1 MISPMIAFAGFKEL
15 DDDFKL
21 LSNAEQRKVSRKAVR
36 AGAVVFRDAVR
47 ANAPVRSG
55 LLKRSISVD
64 TVRGSLTAGVKFKKV
79 PAKKK
84 GKKGK
89 HKHKTMPY
97 YWYFLEHGT
106 SKMPAQ
112 PFVRPAFDANV
123 KQAEEAA
130 FNQYLKDIDGI
141 FSK

>member
-1 MISPMIAFAGFKEL
+1 MIRPMIAFAGFKEL
-15 DDDFKL
+15 DADFKL

-55 LLKRSISVD
+55 LLKRSVSVD
-64 TVRGSLTAGVKFKKV
+64 TVRGSATAGVKFKKV
-79 PAKKK
+79 LAKKK

-89 HKHKTMPY
+89 HKSVSF

-106 SKMPAQ
+106 SNMPAQ
-112 PFVRPAFDANV
+112 PFVRPAFDASV

-130 FNQYLKDIDGI
+130 FNQFLKDIDGI

>member
-1 MISPMIAFAGFKEL
+1 MIRPLIAFAGFKEL

-36 AGAVVFRDAVR
+36 AGAIVFRDAVR

-55 LLKRSISVD
+55 VLKRSISVD
-64 TVRGSLTAGVKFKKV
+64 TVRGSATAGVKFKKV
-79 PAKKK
+79 LVKKK

-89 HKHKTMPY
+89 HKSMPF

-106 SKMPAQ
+106 SNMSAQ
-112 PFVRPAFDANV
+112 PFVRPAFDANI

-130 FNQYLKDIDGI
+130 FNQYLNDIDRI

>member
-1 MISPMIAFAGFKEL
+1 MIKPTLSIDGFKEL
-15 DDDFKL
+15 EADFKL

-36 AGAVVFRDAVR
+36 AGAIVFRDAVR
-47 ANAPVRSG
+47 ANAPVDSG
-55 LLKRSISVD
+55 VLKRSISVD
-64 TVRGSLTAGVKFKKV
+64 TVRGSATAGVKFKKV
-79 PAKKK
+79 LVKKK

-89 HKHKTMPY
+89 HKSTPY

-112 PFVRPAFDANV
+112 PFVRPAFDASV

-130 FNQYLKDIDGI
+130 FNQYLTDIDGI

>member
-1 MISPMIAFAGFKEL
+1 MIRPTATFAGFKEL
-15 DDDFKL
+15 EADFKL

-55 LLKRSISVD
+55 VLKRSISVD
-64 TVRGSLTAGVKFKKV
+64 TVRGSATAGVKFKKV

-84 GKKGK
+84 GKKG
-89 HKHKTMPY
+89 KHKTMPY

-112 PFVRPAFDANV
+112 PFVRPAFDTSV

>member
-1 MISPMIAFAGFKEL
+1 MIRPMIAFAGFKEL

-55 LLKRSISVD
+55 LLKRSVSVD
-64 TVRGSLTAGVKFKKV
+64 TVRGSATAGVKFKKV
-79 PAKKK
+79 LVKKK
-84 GKKGK
+84 GKKGR
-89 HKHKTMPY
+89 HKSMPF

-106 SKMPAQ
+106 SNMPAK
-112 PFVRPAFDANV
+112 PFVRPAFDASV

-130 FNQYLKDIDGI
+130 FNQYLNDIDRI

>member
-1 MISPMIAFAGFKEL
+1 MIRPTVTFAGFKEL
-15 DDDFKL
+15 DADFKL
-21 LSNAEQRKVSRKAVR
+21 LSNAEKRQVSRKAVR

-55 LLKRSISVD
+55 VLKRSISVD
-64 TVRGSLTAGVKFKKV
+64 TVRGSATAGVKFKKV
-79 PAKKK
+79 LVKKK
-84 GKKGK
+84 GKKGR
-89 HKHKTMPY
+89 HKSMPF

-106 SKMPAQ
+106 SNMPAQ
-112 PFVRPAFDANV
+112 PFVRPAFDASV

-130 FNQYLKDIDGI
+130 FNQYLNDIDRI

>member
-1 MISPMIAFAGFKEL
+1 MIRPTVTFAGFKEL
-15 DDDFKL
+15 DADFKL
-21 LSNAEQRKVSRKAVR
+21 LSNAEKRQVSRKAVR

-55 LLKRSISVD
+55 VLKRSISVD

-89 HKHKTMPY
+89 HKTMPY

-112 PFVRPAFDANV
+112 PFVRPAFDASV

>member
-1 MISPMIAFAGFKEL
+1 MIKPIMTFAGFKKL
-15 DDDFKL
+15 DADFKL
-21 LSNAEQRKVSRKAVR
+21 LSQAEQRKVSRKAVR

-47 ANAPVRSG
+47 ANAPVHSE

-64 TVRGSLTAGVKFKKV
+64 TVRGSATAGVKFKKV
-79 PAKKK
+79 LAKKK

-89 HKHKTMPY
+89 HKSTPY

-112 PFVRPAFDANV
+112 PFVRPAFDASI

-130 FNQYLKDIDGI
+130 FNQYLNDIDRI
-141 FSK
+141 LLK

>member
-1 MISPMIAFAGFKEL
+1 MIRPTVTFAGFKEL
-15 DDDFKL
+15 DADFKL
-21 LSNAEQRKVSRKAVR
+21 LSQAEQRKVSRKAVR

-47 ANAPVRSG
+47 ANAPVSSG
-55 LLKRSISVD
+55 LLKRSVSVD
-64 TVRGSLTAGVKFKKV
+64 TVRGSATAGVKFKKV
-79 PAKKK
+79 LAKKK

-89 HKHKTMPY
+89 HKSTPY

-112 PFVRPAFDANV
+112 PFVRPAFDASV

>member
-1 MISPMIAFAGFKEL
+1 MIAFAGFKEL

-21 LSNAEQRKVSRKAVR
+21 LSNAEKRQVSRKAVR

-55 LLKRSISVD
+55 LLKRSVSVD
-64 TVRGSLTAGVKFKKV
+64 TVRGSATAGVKFKKV
-79 PAKKK
+79 LVKKK
-84 GKKGK
+84 GKKGR
-89 HKHKTMPY
+89 HKSMPF

-106 SKMPAQ
+106 SNMPAK
-112 PFVRPAFDANV
+112 PFVRPAFDASV

-130 FNQYLKDIDGI
+130 FNQYLNDIDRI

>member
-1 MISPMIAFAGFKEL
+1 MIKPMIAFAGFKGL
-15 DDDFKL
+15 DADFKL
-21 LSNAEQRKVSRKAVR
+21 LSQAEQRKVSRKAVR

-55 LLKRSISVD
+55 VLKRSISVD
-64 TVRGSLTAGVKFKKV
+64 TVRGSVTAGVKFKKV
-79 PAKKK
+79 LAKKK
-84 GKKGK
+84 GKKGR
-89 HKHKTMPY
+89 HKSTPY

-106 SKMPAQ
+106 SKMSAQ

>member
-1 MISPMIAFAGFKEL
+1 MIRPMIAFAGFKEL

-21 LSNAEQRKVSRKAVR
+21 LSNAEKRQVSRKAVR

-55 LLKRSISVD
+55 VLKRSISVD
-64 TVRGSLTAGVKFKKV
+64 TVRGSATAGVKFKKV
-79 PAKKK
+79 LVKKK

-89 HKHKTMPY
+89 HKSVPF

-112 PFVRPAFDANV
+112 PFARPAFDSSV

-130 FNQYLKDIDGI
+130 FNQYLNDIDRI

>member
-47 ANAPVRSG
+47 ANAPVHSG
-55 LLKRSISVD
+55 LLKRSVSVD

-89 HKHKTMPY
+89 HKTMPF

-106 SKMPAQ
+106 SEMSAQ
-112 PFVRPAFDANV
+112 PFVRPAFDASV

>member
-1 MISPMIAFAGFKEL
+1 MIRPMIAFAGFKEL

-55 LLKRSISVD
+55 VLKRSISVD
-64 TVRGSLTAGVKFKKV
+64 TVRGSVTAGVKFKKV
-79 PAKKK
+79 LAKKK
-84 GKKGK
+84 GKKGR
-89 HKHKTMPY
+89 HKSTPY

-106 SKMPAQ
+106 SKMSAQ

>member
-1 MISPMIAFAGFKEL
+1 MIRPTLSIAGFKEL
-15 DDDFKL
+15 EADFKL
-21 LSNAEQRKVSRKAVR
+21 LSNAEQRKVSKKAVR

-47 ANAPVRSG
+47 ANAPVHSG
-55 LLKRSISVD
+55 LLKRSVSVD

-89 HKHKTMPY
+89 HKSTPY

-106 SKMPAQ
+106 SNMPAK
-112 PFVRPAFDANV
+112 PFVRPAFDASV

-130 FNQYLKDIDGI
+130 FNQYLNDIDRI

>member
-1 MISPMIAFAGFKEL
+1 MIKPMIAFAGFKGL
-15 DDDFKL
+15 DADFKL
-21 LSNAEQRKVSRKAVR
+21 LSQAEQRKVSRKAVR

-55 LLKRSISVD
+55 LLKRSVSVD
-64 TVRGSLTAGVKFKKV
+64 TVRGSATAGVKFKKV
-79 PAKKK
+79 SAKKK

-89 HKHKTMPY
+89 HKSTPY
-97 YWYFLEHGT
+97 YWYFLENGT
-106 SKMPAQ
+106 SNMPAQ
-112 PFVRPAFDANV
+112 PFVRPAFDTSV

-130 FNQYLKDIDGI
+130 FNQYLTDSDGI

>member
-1 MISPMIAFAGFKEL
+1 MIRPMIAFAGFKEL

-21 LSNAEQRKVSRKAVR
+21 LSNAEKRKVSRKAVR

-64 TVRGSLTAGVKFKKV
+64 TVRGSATAGVKFKKV
-79 PAKKK
+79 LVKKK
-84 GKKGK
+84 GKKGR
-89 HKHKTMPY
+89 HKSVPF
-97 YWYFLEHGT
+97 YWYFLENGT

-112 PFVRPAFDANV
+112 PFVRPAFDASV

>member
-1 MISPMIAFAGFKEL
+1 MIRPMIAFAGFKGL
-15 DDDFKL
+15 DADFKL
-21 LSNAEQRKVSRKAVR
+21 LSQAEQRKVSRKAVR

-64 TVRGSLTAGVKFKKV
+64 TVRGSATAGVKFKKV
-79 PAKKK
+79 LVKKK

-89 HKHKTMPY
+89 HKSVPF

-106 SKMPAQ
+106 SNMPAQ
-112 PFVRPAFDANV
+112 PFVRPAFDANI

-130 FNQYLKDIDGI
+130 FNQYLNDIDRI

>member
-1 MISPMIAFAGFKEL
+1 MIKPTVTFAGFKDL
-15 DDDFKL
+15 DADFKL
-21 LSNAEQRKVSRKAVR
+21 LSNAEKRQVSRKAVR

-55 LLKRSISVD
+55 VLKRSISVD
-64 TVRGSLTAGVKFKKV
+64 TVRGSATAGVKFKKV
-79 PAKKK
+79 LVKKK

-89 HKHKTMPY
+89 HKSVPF

-106 SKMPAQ
+106 SNMPAQ
-112 PFVRPAFDANV
+112 PFVRPAFDASV

>member
-1 MISPMIAFAGFKEL
+1 MIRPTVTFAGFKEL
-15 DDDFKL
+15 DADFQL
-21 LSNAEQRKVSRKAVR
+21 LSKAEQRKVSRKAVR

-64 TVRGSLTAGVKFKKV
+64 TVRGSATAGVKFKKV
-79 PAKKK
+79 LAKKK
-84 GKKGK
+84 GKKGR
-89 HKHKTMPY
+89 HKSMPY

-106 SKMPAQ
+106 SNMPAK
-112 PFVRPAFDANV
+112 PFVRPAFDASV

-130 FNQYLKDIDGI
+130 FNQYLNDIDRI

>member
-1 MISPMIAFAGFKEL
+1 MIRPMIAFAGFKGL
-15 DDDFKL
+15 DADFKL
-21 LSNAEQRKVSRKAVR
+21 LSQAEQRKVSRKAVR

-64 TVRGSLTAGVKFKKV
+64 TVRGSATAGVKFKKV
-79 PAKKK
+79 SAKKK

-89 HKHKTMPY
+89 HKSVPF

-106 SKMPAQ
+106 SKMSAQ
-112 PFVRPAFDANV
+112 PFVRPAFDANI

-130 FNQYLKDIDGI
+130 FNQYLNDIDRI

>member
-1 MISPMIAFAGFKEL
+1 MIKPTLSITGFKEL
-15 DDDFKL
+15 EADFKL

-55 LLKRSISVD
+55 VLKRSISVD
-64 TVRGSLTAGVKFKKV
+64 TVRGSATAGVKFKKV

-84 GKKGK
+84 GKKG
-89 HKHKTMPY
+89 KHKTMPY

-112 PFVRPAFDANV
+112 TFVRPAFDASV

>member
-1 MISPMIAFAGFKEL
+1 MIRPTVTFAGFKEL

-21 LSNAEQRKVSRKAVR
+21 LSNAEKRQVSRKAVR

-55 LLKRSISVD
+55 VLKRSISVD
-64 TVRGSLTAGVKFKKV
+64 TVRGSATAGVKFKKV
-79 PAKKK
+79 LVKKK
-84 GKKGK
+84 GKKGR
-89 HKHKTMPY
+89 HKSMPF

-106 SKMPAQ
+106 SNMPAQ
-112 PFVRPAFDANV
+112 PFVRPAFDASV

-130 FNQYLKDIDGI
+130 FNQYLNDIDRI

>member
-1 MISPMIAFAGFKEL
+1 MIRPTVTFAGFKEL
-15 DDDFKL
+15 DADFQL
-21 LSNAEQRKVSRKAVR
+21 LSKAEQRKVSRKAVR

-64 TVRGSLTAGVKFKKV
+64 TVRGSATAGVKFKKV

-89 HKHKTMPY
+89 HKSTPY
-97 YWYFLEHGT
+97 YWYFLENGT
-106 SKMPAQ
+106 SKMSAQ

-123 KQAEEAA
+123 KNAEDAA
-130 FNQYLKDIDGI
+130 FNQFLKDIDGI

>member
-1 MISPMIAFAGFKEL
+1 MIRPLIAFAGFKEL

-36 AGAVVFRDAVR
+36 AGAIIFRDAVR

-55 LLKRSISVD
+55 VLKRSISVD
-64 TVRGSLTAGVKFKKV
+64 TVRGSATAGVKFKKV
-79 PAKKK
+79 LVKKK

-89 HKHKTMPY
+89 HKSMPF

-106 SKMPAQ
+106 SNMSAQ

>member
-1 MISPMIAFAGFKEL
+1 MIRPAVTFAGFKEL

-55 LLKRSISVD
+55 VLKRSISVD
-64 TVRGSLTAGVKFKKV
+64 TVRGSPTAGVKFKKV
-79 PAKKK
+79 LAKKK
-84 GKKGK
+84 GKKGR
-89 HKHKTMPY
+89 HKSVPF
-97 YWYFLEHGT
+97 YWYFLERGT
-106 SKMPAQ
+106 SKIPAQ
-112 PFVRPAFDANV
+112 PFVRPAFDASV

-130 FNQYLKDIDGI
+130 FNQFLKDIDGI

>member
-1 MISPMIAFAGFKEL
+1 MIRPTVTFAGFKEL
-15 DDDFKL
+15 DADFQL
-21 LSNAEQRKVSRKAVR
+21 LSKAEQRKVSRKAVR

-64 TVRGSLTAGVKFKKV
+64 TVRGSATAGVKFKKV

-89 HKHKTMPY
+89 HKSTPY

-106 SKMPAQ
+106 SKMPAK
-112 PFVRPAFDANV
+112 PFVRPAFDASV

>member
-1 MISPMIAFAGFKEL
+1 MIRPMIAFAGFKEL
-15 DDDFKL
+15 DSDFKL
-21 LSNAEQRKVSRKAVR
+21 LSQAEQRKVSRKAVR

-64 TVRGSLTAGVKFKKV
+64 TVRGSATAGVKFKKV
-79 PAKKK
+79 LVKKK

-89 HKHKTMPY
+89 HKSVPF

-106 SKMPAQ
+106 SKMSAQ

-130 FNQYLKDIDGI
+130 FNQYLNDIDRI

>member
-1 MISPMIAFAGFKEL
+1 MIRPAVTFAGFKEL
-15 DDDFKL
+15 DADFKL
-21 LSNAEQRKVSRKAVR
+21 LSNAEKRQVSRKAVR

-55 LLKRSISVD
+55 LLKRSVSVD
-64 TVRGSLTAGVKFKKV
+64 TVRGSATAGVKFKKV
-79 PAKKK
+79 LAKKK
-84 GKKGK
+84 GKKGR
-89 HKHKTMPY
+89 HKSMPF

-106 SKMPAQ
+106 SNMPAQ
-112 PFVRPAFDANV
+112 PFVRPAFDASV

-130 FNQYLKDIDGI
+130 FNQYLNDIDRI

>member
-1 MISPMIAFAGFKEL
+1 MIRPMIAFAGFKEL
-15 DDDFKL
+15 DSDFKL
-21 LSNAEQRKVSRKAVR
+21 LSQAEKRQVSRKAVR

-64 TVRGSLTAGVKFKKV
+64 TVRGSATAGVKFKKV
-79 PAKKK
+79 LVKKK

-89 HKHKTMPY
+89 HKSMPF

-106 SKMPAQ
+106 SNMPAQ
-112 PFVRPAFDANV
+112 PFVRPAFDANI

-130 FNQYLKDIDGI
+130 FNQYLADIDGI

>member
-1 MISPMIAFAGFKEL
+1 MIRPMIAFAGFKGL
-15 DDDFKL
+15 DADFKL
-21 LSNAEQRKVSRKAVR
+21 LSQAEQRKVSRKAVR

-64 TVRGSLTAGVKFKKV
+64 TVRGSVTAGVKFKKV
-79 PAKKK
+79 LVKKK

-89 HKHKTMPY
+89 HKSVPF

-106 SKMPAQ
+106 SNMPAQ
-112 PFVRPAFDANV
+112 PFVRPAFDANI

-130 FNQYLKDIDGI
+130 FNQYLNDIDRI

>member
-1 MISPMIAFAGFKEL
+1 MIRPLIAFAGFKEL

-47 ANAPVRSG
+47 ANAPVHSG
-55 LLKRSISVD
+55 LLKRSVSVD

-79 PAKKK
+79 LAKKK
-84 GKKGK
+84 GKKGR
-89 HKHKTMPY
+89 HKSMPY
-97 YWYFLEHGT
+97 YWYFLENGT

-112 PFVRPAFDANV
+112 PFVRPAFDASV

>member
-1 MISPMIAFAGFKEL
+1 MIRPAVTFAGFKEL
-15 DDDFKL
+15 DADFKL
-21 LSNAEQRKVSRKAVR
+21 LSHAEQRKVSRKAVR

-55 LLKRSISVD
+55 LLKRSVSVD
-64 TVRGSLTAGVKFKKV
+64 TVRGSATAGVKFKKV
-79 PAKKK
+79 LVKKK
-84 GKKGK
+84 GKKGR
-89 HKHKTMPY
+89 HKSMPF

-106 SKMPAQ
+106 SNMPAK
-112 PFVRPAFDANV
+112 PFVRPAFDASV

-130 FNQYLKDIDGI
+130 FNQYLNDIDRI